1 MSGCGS
7 TSSMTGLAAPASAV
21 RRTQSQGAGRAAS
34 ATEAAGLGPELLPR
48 PEPALHHRL
57 ISPLTYF
64 RLGSFGDGP
73 LTPRRLGRGRRRPPQ
88 ARSQLLGHD
97 LHGRSGAAILSGPAP
112 LLERPTITRLPPL
125 RTNPTSSGPP
135 EATRIGQR
143 SKRSV
148 ATKSDLLTIC

>member
-64 RLGSFGDGP
+64 RLGSYFVLKNLGGGGDPHGREVAP
-73 LTPRRLGRGRRRPPQ
+73 AGRRL
-88 ARSQLLGHD
+88 A
-97 LHGRSGAAILSGPAP
+97 GACWP
-112 LLERPTITRLPPL
+112 
-125 RTNPTSSGPP
+125 
-135 EATRIGQR
+135 
-143 SKRSV
+143 V
-148 ATKSDLLTIC
+148 W

>member
-64 RLGSFGDGP
+64 RLGMCSRD
-73 LTPRRLGRGRRRPPQ
+73 T
-88 ARSQLLGHD
+88 AR
-97 LHGRSGAAILSGPAP
+97 AP
-112 LLERPTITRLPPL
+112 LARGWVV
-125 RTNPTSSGPP
+125 TSSFSTAHALHPP
-135 EATRIGQR
+135 HTQATP
-143 SKRSV
+143 
-148 ATKSDLLTIC
+148 